1 MSDLLPLDPAIR
13 DFVLVPISVI
23 MAITSILRG
32 NLTKYFTTPPPPP
45 APPATIAAPTLV
57 AALASQLRRNAA
69 VLDGPSF
76 ESRRKKL
83 VGSGGLVGEARAQLA
98 AEKAENPM
106 AGNPALDPANSS
118 AMMKK
123 QMTTILPQIGLM
135 SFVNF
140 AFSGF
145 ILMSLPFPLSHSFK
159 SMMQQGVAL
168 PALSSSYVSSISW
181 YFLNVFGL
189 RGLLFLLVGD
199 AAADDAKALGAQMGQ
214 GGGAGPGA
222 PGQPVDMDKVLESEE
237 DALVLIQHSCVCDGV
252 EERLLQRWTSA

>member
-1 MSDLLPLDPAIR
+1 MSDLLPLDPNIR
-13 DFVLVPISVI
+13 DYVLFPISII

-32 NLTKYFTTPPPPP
+32 NLTKYFSSAPPPP
-45 APPATIAAPTLV
+45 APPAAGGPHASPHLV
-57 AALASQLRRNAA
+57 AAVSSPLRRNFE
-69 VLDGPSF
+69 VLDAAAFSA
-76 ESRRKKL
+76 RRAKL
-83 VGSGGLVGEARAQLA
+83 VGSSGLIGTARAALA

-106 AGNPALDPANSS
+106 AGNPALDPAHSS

-168 PALSSSYVSSISW
+168 PSLSSSYVSSISW

-189 RGLLFLLVGD
+189 RGLLFLLVGE

-214 GGGAGPGA
+214 GGGAA
-222 PGQPVDMDKVLESEE
+222 AAGQPVDMDKVLETEE
-237 DALVLIQHSCVCDGV
+237 DALVLIQHRCICDGV
-252 EERLLQRWTSA
+252 EERLLRRWKA